1 MERRAVRLGDVIDDY
16 CTRCRL
22 IMNHGVVGMVG
33 DQVRKVRCNT
43 CLSEHA
49 YKHARIPARRRRE
62 TAKLFEEVLRGMK
75 GPGEAAVPEGPA
87 DTPEVPGPQE
97 GSGSPERSGPPD
109 VPEAPEDHE
118 ANEEGPP
125 QPAPRQARHRRL
137 YTIRR
142 SLQDRDPDKGRKKP

>member
-1 MERRAVRLGDVIDDY
+1 MEPRTVRLGDVIDDY

-49 YKHARIPARRRRE
+49 YRNAQIPARRKRE
-62 TAKLFEEVLRGMK
+62 TGKLFEEVLRGMK
-75 GPGEAAVPEGPA
+75 GPGETVPAGDSPEPTVSAEPA
-87 DTPEVPGPQE
+87 DESEEQAPPGN
-97 GSGSPERSGPPD
+97 PPR
-109 VPEAPEDHE
+109 A
-118 ANEEGPP
+118 G
-125 QPAPRQARHRRL
+125 QRRL

-142 SLQDRDPDKGRKKP
+142 SLDNRDPDKGSKNS